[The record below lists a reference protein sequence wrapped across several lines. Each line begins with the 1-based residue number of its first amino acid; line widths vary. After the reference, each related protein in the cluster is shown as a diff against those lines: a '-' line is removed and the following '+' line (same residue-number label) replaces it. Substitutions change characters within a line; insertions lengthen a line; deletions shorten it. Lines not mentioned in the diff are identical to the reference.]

1 MEEIRKTVG
10 ETYKWVQDWMQENRE
25 QLDAIDVSCILLS
38 MSALVSAAN
47 EARCDR
53 AHGGYIP
60 YHWPEGIPAQEGKV
74 EAATVFRHKGAAQP
88 KQKKIID
95 TGKIRALQKK
105 MKCSLPTVYRAL
117 CGDIKAENTST
128 VKQAANQ

>member
-38 MSALVSAAN
+38 LSSLVSAAN

-53 AHGGYIP
+53 AHGGGYIP
-60 YHWPEGIPAQEGKV
+60 YHCQEITPAQEGK
-74 EAATVFRHKGAAQP
+74 EKPAPEDAAVFRYEGAAQP
-88 KQKKIID
+88 KPKKVID
-95 TGKIRALQKK
+95 AGKIRALHKAGWK
-105 MKCSLPTVYRAL
+105 PKEIAEEMKCSLPTVYRAL
-117 CGDIKAENTST
+117 G
-128 VKQAANQ
+128 